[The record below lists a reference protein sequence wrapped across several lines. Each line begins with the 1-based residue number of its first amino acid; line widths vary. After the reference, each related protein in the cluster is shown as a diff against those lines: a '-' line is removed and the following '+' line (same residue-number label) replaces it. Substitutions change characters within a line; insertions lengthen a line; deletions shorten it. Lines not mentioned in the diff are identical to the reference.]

1 MIRRLIFIIS
11 ASLLSLSVLP
21 QEVLVEAEI
30 DSADIYIGDQIDYT
44 VTVTQPPDIYLDI
57 PEYGDTLYSK
67 LEIISQSEVDT
78 TFEDTGEIV
87 LTKRY
92 TITSFDTGYYQI
104 PPYYLE
110 YETAQGKKRFYSEYV
125 PLRVKRVDITP
136 SDSTDVIFDII
147 GPEKV
152 GYTVGEILPWI
163 LLAIVVVTVAWLIYK
178 YLPRRKAKHEDEGP
192 VIPDEPIHI
201 ITFRALDKLEKKQL
215 WQAGKV
221 KEYYSELTEI
231 LRYYIEIRY
240 NIRAL
245 EMTSEE
251 ILSGMGY
258 MDLGTDNLSLLRDL
272 LQNADLSK
280 FAKYKH
286 NAETNES
293 ALVDA
298 RNFVKSTYQR
308 IEENEEG
315 RNNKKSMKQG
325 KEVGEDD

>member
-1 MIRRLIFIIS
+1 MSRRFLLFI
-11 ASLLSLSVLP
+11 LSILVNLPALP
-21 QEVLVEAEI
+21 QDVLVEAKL
-30 DSADIYIGDQIDYT
+30 DSTDIYIGDQVDYT
-44 VTVTQPPDIYLDI
+44 VKVTQPPDIYLDI
-57 PEYGDTLYSK
+57 PDYRDTLYSR
-67 LEIISQSEVDT
+67 LEIISQSPVDT
-78 TFEDTGEIV
+78 TFEDTGELV

-110 YETAQGKKRFYSEYV
+110 YETGQGKKRFYSEYV

-152 GYTVGEILPWI
+152 GYSVGEILPWI
-163 LLAIVVVTVAWLIYK
+163 MLVIVVLTAAWLIYK
-178 YLPRRKAKHEDEGP
+178 YLPRRKDKQEDEGP
-192 VIPDEPIHI
+192 AIPAEPIHI

-215 WQAGKV
+215 WQTGKV

-231 LRYYIEIRY
+231 LRYYIEVRF

-251 ILSGMGY
+251 ILAGLVYLNVSP
-258 MDLGTDNLSLLRDL
+258 DNLPVLRKL

-286 NAETNES
+286 DAETNES
-293 ALVDA
+293 ALKDA
-298 RNFVKSTYQR
+298 REFVKATYQDH
-308 IEENEEG
+308 EENEEEK
-315 RNNKKSMKQG
+315 NNKKAIKQG
-325 KEVGEDD
+325 KEVSEDE